1 MNTVIRFPHL
11 GLTLN
16 PGQSFTVFGFQ
27 IAYYGVIIGIGMI
40 VGALIAYREARK
52 TNQSVDDYID
62 FTLYTLIA
70 AIVGARIYYVIFE
83 WDYYKENLGEIFN
96 LRAGGL
102 AIYGGVLASILTLF
116 IFTKV
121 KKLKFWLMA
130 DTAVQ
135 GLVIGQVIG
144 RWGNFFNREAFGG
157 YTDNLFAMQLPLT
170 EAKGI
175 TNELLEHLVEYN
187 GAEYVQVHPT
197 FLYEG
202 MWNVLLFV
210 VMCLYKRHKKFDGEV
225 FALYLGGYGLGRVFI
240 ESLRTDQ
247 LVMKHLGGLAASQ
260 VVSIIL
266 IILSIAFVV
275 YNRVQIKKN
284 MPTVAEKVDDRM
296 QSDEENKKDLEE

>member
-1 MNTVIRFPHL
+1 MNTTIRFPHL

-16 PGQSFTVFGFQ
+16 PGKSFTVFGIE
-27 IAYYGVIIGIGMI
+27 IAYYGVIIALAMLT
-40 VGALIAYREARK
+40 GALVAYREAKK
-52 TNQSVDDYID
+52 TGQKVDDYID

-70 AIVGARIYYVIFE
+70 AIIGARIYYVIFE
-83 WDYYKENLGEIFN
+83 WDYYSAHPLEIFN

-102 AIYGGVLASILTLF
+102 AIYGGVLASVLTLF

-135 GLVIGQVIG
+135 GLIIGQIIG

-157 YTDNLFAMQLPLT
+157 YPDSLFAMQLPVS

-175 TNELLEHLVEYN
+175 TQELIEHLVTID
-187 GAEYVQVHPT
+187 GVSYVQVHPT

-202 MWNVLLFV
+202 TWNLLLFIGI
-210 VMCLYKRHKKFDGEV
+210 CLYKRHKKFDGEI
-225 FALYLGGYGLGRVFI
+225 FAIYLMGYGVGRFII

-247 LVMKHLGGLAASQ
+247 LVIKALGGIAASQ
-260 VVSIIL
+260 VLSIIL
-266 IILSIAFVV
+266 IVLAAAFVI
-275 YNRVQIKKN
+275 YNRVQLKKRT
-284 MPTVAEKVDDRM
+284 PVTDEKNE
-296 QSDEENKKDLEE
+296 Q

>member
-16 PGQSFTVFGFQ
+16 PGRSFSFFGLE
-27 IAYYGVIIGIGMI
+27 IAYYGIIIGIGMLA
-40 VGALIAYREARK
+40 GALIAYREARK
-52 TNQSVDDYID
+52 TQQSVDDYID

-70 AIVGARIYYVIFE
+70 AIIGARIYYVIFE
-83 WDYYKENLGEIFN
+83 WDYYKNNLGEIFN
-96 LRAGGL
+96 IRAGGL
-102 AIYGGVLASILTLF
+102 AIYGGVLASILTLY

-121 KKLKFWLMA
+121 KRLKFWLMA

-157 YTDNLFAMQLPLT
+157 YTDNLFAMQLPLS

-175 TNELLEHLVEYN
+175 TAELLEHLVTVN
-187 GAEYVQVHPT
+187 GVEYVQVHPT

-202 MWNVLLFV
+202 IWNVLLFIA
-210 VMCLYKRHKKFDGEV
+210 MCLYKRHKKFDGEV
-225 FALYLGGYGLGRVFI
+225 FAMYLAGYGLGRFFI

-247 LVMKHLGGLAASQ
+247 LVMKHLGGIAASQ
-260 VVSIIL
+260 LVSIIL
-266 IILSIAFVV
+266 IILAVAFVL
-275 YNRVQIKKN
+275 YNRVKIAKSN
-284 MPTVAEKVDDRM
+284 NIN
-296 QSDEENKKDLEE
+296 SDEK